1 MIGATGSI
9 NRANTYKWMSFLAT
23 NIYESVL
30 RSEYAS
36 RYTTGSDA
44 DEVKAAAH
52 RDIDRWWHILDEAL
66 HQTDGVDVWY
76 ARLMEAGADVEGE
89 PHVLAQFNI
98 YACFVRDP
106 NGYRIEFQQF
116 L

>member
-1 MIGATGSI
+1 
-9 NRANTYKWMSFLAT
+9 MSFLAT

-66 HQTDGVDVWY
+66 HPGPLLFGDALNV
-76 ARLMEAGADVEGE
+76 ADVYLTMLACWHHDGNALHNAC
-89 PHVLAQFNI
+89 PNVKRAVATVLSRLAIKKVFEE
-98 YACFVRDP
+98 
-106 NGYRIEFQQF
+106 NG
-116 L
+116 LV